1 LKENISKKSNF
12 IATASL
18 FLAVAVVA
26 GIVGLWTYAFFFAP
40 SGNPDRLENEDWI
53 EKAEVICSRV
63 LDEIALLPSAKESK
77 TPADRAVAIE
87 QGTKVLE
94 KMKVDLSELS
104 LSSEKDKFN
113 TVSWFSDWNIY
124 LEDRKNHVKRLTEL
138 GDVEPLLTATDS
150 GKSVMERMNGFAR
163 VNDLESCLDPG
174 DF

>member
-1 LKENISKKSNF
+1 M
-12 IATASL
+12 
-18 FLAVAVVA
+18 VAVVA
-26 GIVGLWTYAFFFAP
+26 GIIGLWTYAFFFAP
-40 SGNPDRLENEDWI
+40 SGNPDRLENEEWI
-53 EKAEVICSRV
+53 EKAEVICSQA

-77 TPADRAVAIE
+77 TPADRATAIA
-87 QGTKVLE
+87 QGTKLLE
-94 KMKVDLSELS
+94 KMKVDLAELS

-124 LEDRKNHVKRLTEL
+124 LEDRRNHVKRLIEL

-163 VNDLESCLDPG
+163 VNNFESCLDPG